1 MLKSKNKAWKRCDAN
16 MAENMETHKTGH
28 TEAEK
33 ALWLIYV
40 VQYTAEELERPV
52 TETAR
57 LLDEYGFIRKVLDG
71 YEAFHTQ
78 GFEYMAE
85 LLTSELKESQR
96 L

>member
-1 MLKSKNKAWKRCDAN
+1 MLETVK
-16 MAENMETHKTGH
+16 THKTDH

-40 VQYTAEELERPV
+40 IQYTAEELEKPI

-57 LLDEYGFIRKVLDG
+57 LLDTHGFIKKVLDG
-71 YEAFHTQ
+71 YEVFHTQ

-85 LLTSELKESQR
+85 LLTSELQEAQR
-96 L
+96 M

>member
-1 MLKSKNKAWKRCDAN
+1 
-16 MAENMETHKTGH
+16 MAEIKTTLKTGH

-40 VQYTAEELERPV
+40 TQYTAEELNMPI

-57 LLDEYGFIRKVLDG
+57 LMDKYGFNKKVLDG
-71 YEAFHTQ
+71 YEAFHTL

-85 LLTSELKESQR
+85 FLASELQKLQKV
-96 L
+96 

>member
-1 MLKSKNKAWKRCDAN
+1 MIETIK
-16 MAENMETHKTGH
+16 THKTGH

-40 VQYTAEELERPV
+40 MQYTAEELEKPI

-57 LLDEYGFIRKVLDG
+57 LLDAHGFIKKILDG

-85 LLTSELKESQR
+85 FLTSELQEAQR
-96 L
+96 V